1 MGVLNI
7 EASHLGCRFDLI
19 VDLQE
24 VFSNNVSIDKVL
36 VLWMLNKLTSS
47 HRVTDRLFQVF
58 VLTCCLMQRYE

>member
-36 VLWMLNKLTSS
+36 VLWMLNKLTS
-47 HRVTDRLFQVF
+47 HHPTV
-58 VLTCCLMQRYE
+58 